1 MRVMSGKVVE
11 GKVVVEGTPLTEGSL
26 VAILATEDGEGFD
39 LSAEEEA
46 ELLLAIAEA
55 ERGETVSGE
64 AMLER
69 LVHRSS

>member
-1 MRVMSGKVVE
+1 MKVMSGKVVE
-11 GKVVVEGTPLTEGSL
+11 GKVVVDGPPLTEGSL
-26 VAILATEDGEGFD
+26 VTILATEDGEGFD

-64 AMLER
+64 EMLER
-69 LVHRSS
+69 LNRRSS

>member
-1 MRVMSGKVVE
+1 MKVMSGKVVE
-11 GKVVVEGTPLTEGSL
+11 GKVVVEGSPLTEGSL
-26 VAILATEDGEGFD
+26 VTILASEDGEGFD

-64 AMLER
+64 EMLER
-69 LVHRSS
+69 LVRRSS